1 MGSVATGNEKNIQL
15 LKRNIKNKGLVLLLV
30 VFLFILQYASLT
42 YKQVTASQCKIAR
55 LFSSSCLLPDNYTEA
70 QVMFGPH
77 HCTLVTDLTVHYIMW
92 YSQKSA
98 GQLRRERVPGEVL
111 VLLYKVQKAACGS
124 RRGQLLQ
131 LGGVSLWRS
140 QLLGSCFLA
149 STAVFLQGSEGNVRQ

>member
-1 MGSVATGNEKNIQL
+1 
-15 LKRNIKNKGLVLLLV
+15 
-30 VFLFILQYASLT
+30 
-42 YKQVTASQCKIAR
+42 
-55 LFSSSCLLPDNYTEA
+55 
-70 QVMFGPH
+70 
-77 HCTLVTDLTVHYIMW
+77 
-92 YSQKSA
+92 
-98 GQLRRERVPGEVL
+98 VPGEVL